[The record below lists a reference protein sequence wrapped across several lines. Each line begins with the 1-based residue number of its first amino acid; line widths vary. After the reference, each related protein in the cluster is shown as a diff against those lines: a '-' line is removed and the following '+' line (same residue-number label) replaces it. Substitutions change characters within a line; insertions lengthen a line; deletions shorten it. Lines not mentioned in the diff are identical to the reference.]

1 MENLWNCW
9 LVCQQNWID
18 AKQPLR
24 CFNVIE
30 DDAKS
35 PEWIVS
41 IVSASY
47 EWVRQTCA
55 EYTPQSRIK
64 THMLADH
71 IVTNCLTSALCYQGK
86 TLYIFCTKFQNSK
99 FSPASFSADNIKQQ
113 TQCFLYVNLTL
124 LWLPQWISGDLVET
138 DWSVEQLT
146 VSQWMRWAAGGRED
160 WLSFDNVQLF
170 CKIGP
175 VNRPVSYCAQFLCW
189 GGESPLET
197 QQLIFDEWLPKVAG
211 VNSQNCNI
219 YPHVSVLV
227 SVWTFL

>member
-1 MENLWNCW
+1 MENIWNCW

-64 THMLADH
+64 THMLSDH

-113 TQCFLYVNLTL
+113 TQCFLSVNLIL

-160 WLSFDNVQLF
+160 WLSFDNLNTVGTNWKWGRCPLSWDSLLEVH
-170 CKIGP
+170 CVTWEWNTCTP
-175 VNRPVSYCAQFLCW
+175 VDRWRKWSSGRRRRRRDQD
-189 GGESPLET
+189 ES
-197 QQLIFDEWLPKVAG
+197 
-211 VNSQNCNI
+211 
-219 YPHVSVLV
+219 
-227 SVWTFL
+227 